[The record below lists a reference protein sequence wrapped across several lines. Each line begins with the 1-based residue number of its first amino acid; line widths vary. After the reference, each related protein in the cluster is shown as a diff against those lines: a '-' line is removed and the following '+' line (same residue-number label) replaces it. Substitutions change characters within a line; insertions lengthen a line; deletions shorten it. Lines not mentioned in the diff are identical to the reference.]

1 MTVYMIVVVPMPL
14 NRGVMKRLNQ
24 ETNRPFKSGDV
35 RQDGYIFKSYKLT
48 LGIKKD
54 GYYGEAWY
62 KPMSYQNLV
71 DNNKK
76 RKARIY
82 NYITRFLNKW
92 KTKNGCYICQQEFR
106 STSLQFHHVNRE
118 NKSGNVSEIWRT
130 SWAGIVNL
138 KKEIRKC
145 EVVCYN
151 CHTLINIRESKK
163 CQNFGH

>member
-1 MTVYMIVVVPMPL
+1 
-14 NRGVMKRLNQ
+14 MKRIN
-24 ETNRPFKSGDV
+24 EEANRPFKSGDV

-76 RKARIY
+76 RKERIY

-106 STSLQFHHVNRE
+106 STSLQFHHVDRQ

-145 EVVCYN
+145 KVVCYN
-151 CHTLINIRESKK
+151 CHTLINIKESR
-163 CQNFGH
+163 G

>member
-1 MTVYMIVVVPMPL
+1 
-14 NRGVMKRLNQ
+14 MKRIN
-24 ETNRPFKSGDV
+24 EEANRPFKSGDV
-35 RQDGYIFKSYKLT
+35 RQ
-48 LGIKKD
+48 D

-106 STSLQFHHVNRE
+106 PTSLQFHHVDRQ

-138 KKEIRKC
+138 KKGGKDVR
-145 EVVCYN
+145 
-151 CHTLINIRESKK
+151 TLDTNRCRLVSL
-163 CQNFGH
+163 

>member
-1 MTVYMIVVVPMPL
+1 
-14 NRGVMKRLNQ
+14 MKRIN
-24 ETNRPFKSGDV
+24 EEANRPFKSGDV

-82 NYITRFLNKW
+82 NHITRFLNKW

-106 STSLQFHHVNRE
+106 STSLQFHHIDRQ

-145 EVVCYN
+145 KVVCYN
-151 CHTLINIRESKK
+151 CHTLINIKESR
-163 CQNFGH
+163 G